1 MDQATPNEGGLVDSS
16 EHLARRLL
24 TIGENRVELL
34 IVELQEE
41 RERCLRALALSLGAA
56 AFGFFA
62 ILALNVAVVVLLWK
76 FSQVGVLLILAALY
90 AAGAVVL
97 SRQLKR
103 LWRNWSTLPATLE
116 EIRKDRKCLEE
127 NLL

>member
-1 MDQATPNEGGLVDSS
+1 MEQAKPNEGGLVDSS

-41 RERCLRALALSLGAA
+41 RERCLRALALTLGAA

-62 ILALNVAVVVLLWK
+62 VLALNAAIVICLWK
-76 FSQVGVLLILAALY
+76 FSQAGVLLTLAALY
-90 AAGAVVL
+90 AAGAFAL
-97 SRQLKR
+97 ARQLKR
-103 LWRNWSTLPATLE
+103 VLRNWSSLSATLE
-116 EIRKDRKCLEE
+116 ELRKDRKCLEE
-127 NLL
+127 DLL